1 MMPPAAAGLPP
12 AVPDCLEP
20 AMPTDVL
27 VTLCTC
33 PDDETAERIASA
45 LVAERLAACVN
56 RLPGLTSVYLWQGR
70 VERDKE
76 TLLLIKTTDARFA
89 ALARRLRELHPYE
102 LPEIIA
108 IPVTKGLPEY
118 LQWVS
123 TCTSD
128 DT

>member
-1 MMPPAAAGLPP
+1 MSAEILLA
-12 AVPDCLEP
+12 
-20 AMPTDVL
+20 
-27 VTLCTC
+27 LCTC
-33 PDDETAERIASA
+33 PDDTTAEGIART
-45 LVAERLAACVN
+45 LVQERLAACVN
-56 RLPGLTSVYLWQGR
+56 RIPGLTSVYLWQGR
-70 VERDKE
+70 VEQDRE

-89 ALARRLRELHPYE
+89 ALASRLRALHPYD

>member
-1 MMPPAAAGLPP
+1 MSAEILLA
-12 AVPDCLEP
+12 
-20 AMPTDVL
+20 
-27 VTLCTC
+27 LCTC
-33 PDDETAERIASA
+33 PDDAVAEDIARA
-45 LVAERLAACVN
+45 LVHERLAACVN
-56 RLPGLTSVYLWQGR
+56 RIPGLTSVYRWQGR
-70 VERDKE
+70 VEQDRE

-89 ALARRLRELHPYE
+89 ALASRLRELHPYD

-128 DT
+128 HA